1 VAYPRGNVAAPG
13 MTRNLVPPNLV
24 PRTRGFVMQRQP
36 HLKNPTNDPAVQ
48 LFTPALIINPIS
60 PSCPQLDLFK
70 GVSSPAL
77 SSLSSASSSS
87 LRILLN
93 VGSAASFISKS
104 LSG

>member
-1 VAYPRGNVAAPG
+1 MACPRGNVAAPA
-13 MTRNLVPPNLV
+13 MTRNLLPPNLV

-36 HLKNPTNDPAVQ
+36 HKNPTNDPAVQ

-60 PSCPQLDLFK
+60 PSCPQLGLFK

-87 LRILLN
+87 LRILPN
-93 VGSAASFISKS
+93 VGSAASFMSNS

>member
-1 VAYPRGNVAAPG
+1 MACPRGNVAAPG
-13 MTRNLVPPNLV
+13 MTRNLV

-36 HLKNPTNDPAVQ
+36 HLKNPTNDPAIQ

-87 LRILLN
+87 LRILPN
-93 VGSAASFISKS
+93 VGSAASFISNS